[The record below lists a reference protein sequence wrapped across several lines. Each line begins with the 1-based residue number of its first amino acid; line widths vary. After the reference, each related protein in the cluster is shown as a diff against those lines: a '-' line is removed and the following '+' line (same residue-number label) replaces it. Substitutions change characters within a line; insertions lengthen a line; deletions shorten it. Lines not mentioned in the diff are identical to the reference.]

1 MPNEFKI
8 EGLEELRE
16 KLEGLGAIAGQKVV
30 ASAAR
35 AAMQPVLDEAV
46 RLVPKKT
53 GLLAKTLRLTATKP
67 KSGDIVASAGIAMRA
82 KVKDEIPVEEGF
94 QGPAIVYTVV
104 SNDPVPTVDGAS
116 FLRHSIVQID
126 CYSFEYDLS
135 HAVAD
140 AVEAALSGYDVP
152 AVVSV
157 TLESTRDVSEEGVT
171 QYQRVMIQFSIWGG
185 DK

>member
-94 QGPAIVYTVV
+94 QGPALDVKVKGAGWRWHFV
-104 SNDPVPTVDGAS
+104 EFGVPSRGIPAHP
-116 FLRHSIVQID
+116 FLRPAMSTKVTQ
-126 CYSFEYDLS
+126 
-135 HAVAD
+135 V
-140 AVEAALSGYDVP
+140 VEIFRAALEKKVLAAIRKQGK
-152 AVVSV
+152 AKA
-157 TLESTRDVSEEGVT
+157 
-171 QYQRVMIQFSIWGG
+171 GG
-185 DK
+185 

>member
-1 MPNEFKI
+1 VRTGERIYSILSANS
-8 EGLEELRE
+8 
-16 KLEGLGAIAGQKVV
+16 AVV
-30 ASAAR
+30 ALVGTRITPSV
-35 AAMQPVLDEAV
+35 MPELQP
-46 RLVPKKT
+46 
-53 GLLAKTLRLTATKP
+53 
-67 KSGDIVASAGIAMRA
+67 
-82 KVKDEIPVEEGF
+82 
-94 QGPAIVYTVV
+94 QPAIVYTVV

-171 QYQRVMIQFSIWGG
+171 QYQRVMLQFSIWGG